1 MTATPVYDQLCQT
14 YTRLHRFGHLQSIA
28 WWDQAANM
36 PPRGNEARAAALAEM
51 AALMHRLRTD
61 PALADHIARAG
72 EEPLTD
78 MQRANLREIRRDWRN
93 ANALPES
100 LVQAQ
105 PAGHL
110 ALRARVA
117 NAAPG
122 ERLGRASP
130 RTCAW
135 C

>member
-1 MTATPVYDQLCQT
+1 V
-14 YTRLHRFGHLQSIA
+14 HRQ
-28 WWDQAANM
+28 WDQAANM
-36 PPRGNEARAAALAEM
+36 PPKGNEARAAALAEM

-78 MQRANLREIRRDWRN
+78 VQRANLREIRRDWRN

-100 LVQAQ
+100 LVQARQ
-105 PAGHL
+105 L
-110 ALRARVA
+110 ATRAASTRGA
-117 NAAPG
+117 
-122 ERLGRASP
+122 LSGRRTTGPASP
-130 RTCAW
+130 RTCAR